1 MNSHHFKAKFNSIKY
16 NYFYSLIITIRETD
30 EATYNFYQLIEGFI
44 LIRKM
49 LDRNQETRIKAQD
62 ILNHRWI
69 TGEKTKKPTKV
80 YKASSVL

>member
-1 MNSHHFKAKFNSIKY
+1 
-16 NYFYSLIITIRETD
+16 
-30 EATYNFYQLIEGFI
+30 
-44 LIRKM
+44 M